1 MSNLGVSIPKLTS
14 TVNTLREQKSAMQS
28 KLSAVSDAV
37 TALRGSWDSPAA
49 QELSGIAKN
58 MSTEFEKLAKEVTG
72 FANTLDQI
80 IQNYEKNEAKTQS
93 MMDKVMSSF
102 SG

>member
-1 MSNLGVSIPKLTS
+1 MSNLGVSIPKLTT
-14 TVNTLREQKSAMQS
+14 TVNTLREQKGAMQS
-28 KLSAVSDAV
+28 KLSAVSESV

-49 QELSGIAKN
+49 QELSGIAN
-58 MSTEFEKLAKEVTG
+58 QMQTRFEELAKEVTG
-72 FANTLDQI
+72 FANILDQI

-93 MMDKVMSSF
+93 IMDKVMSSF